1 MLIGF
6 YTFFRKSNLV
16 PKSEKDFDPAKNLCR
31 HDIFVRPLGLVIC
44 VRWSK
49 TIQFRELQFPFCS
62 SPRVTL
68 SAPCTHMNVTFDN
81 SRSPSLSLLS
91 SITEKVKPLPLHTR
105 HSPTNRGRFSVTQAS
120 RPKFSPWW
128 SFLRLP
134 LRCSR
139 GTYQSSRGLVFG
151 RCFAL
156 HRTTT
161 WAAALSGETD
171 CPEHWLFI
179 TFIFNYY
186 KLFLSP
192 FPSPRF
198 FFFFSFGVSLS
209 GGLGEPH
216 QRGRPS
222 VSPPSPAAAWLFSG
236 KQWSHFCL

>member
-1 MLIGF
+1 MFSIKLILRGLRRIPGDAPVQKLPITPDILLRLHPQFTARSDSGLWAAMLIGF

-161 WAAALSGETD
+161 
-171 CPEHWLFI
+171 
-179 TFIFNYY
+179 
-186 KLFLSP
+186 
-192 FPSPRF
+192 
-198 FFFFSFGVSLS
+198 
-209 GGLGEPH
+209 
-216 QRGRPS
+216 
-222 VSPPSPAAAWLFSG
+222 
-236 KQWSHFCL
+236 